1 MSTQQHFDDKRFT
14 VLLKKSQQQPLSPD
28 FDDMLMEKIIQIPV
42 AAPQYKNG
50 TALKLGKRYLLLAI
64 GFLIISVFFSAQYL
78 SGYFPGLTQ
87 TFRLAANY
95 IFFGGMVLM
104 IPILLYLFDL
114 FLHEKHTTKQLSA
127 LYGI

>member
-1 MSTQQHFDDKRFT
+1 MSTEQHFDDKRFAA
-14 VLLKKSQQQPLSPD
+14 LLKKSQQQPLSPD
-28 FDDMLMEKIIQIPV
+28 FDDKLMEKIIQIPV

-50 TALKLGKRYLLLAI
+50 TALQLGKRYLLLAI
-64 GFLIISVFFSAQYL
+64 GFLIISVFFSAHYL
-78 SGYFPGLTQ
+78 SGYFPELTQ

-95 IFFGGMVLM
+95 IFFSGMALM
-104 IPILLYLFDL
+104 IPVLLYLLDL